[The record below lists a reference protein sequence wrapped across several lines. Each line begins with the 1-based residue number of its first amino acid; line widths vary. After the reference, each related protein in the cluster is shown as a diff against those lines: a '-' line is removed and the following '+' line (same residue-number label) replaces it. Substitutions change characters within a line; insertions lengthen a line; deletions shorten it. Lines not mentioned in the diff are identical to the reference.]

1 MKTRLA
7 ISCALVALLFAVNAD
22 PQTTGVTYRCRKPTT
37 GARPTAFLWYVGVND
52 STNITLTATSPDSFA
67 TLQIPTRDVAY
78 VRVQA
83 RDALGRV
90 GPLSVASLPEVPP
103 APGACGRPNK

>member
-1 MKTRLA
+1 MKRRIA
-7 ISCALVALLFAVNAD
+7 IACALVALMFAVNAD

-37 GARPTAFLWYVGVND
+37 GARPTAFLWYVGAND
-52 STNITLTATSPDSFA
+52 SNTVAYAATTPDSFA

-78 VRVQA
+78 VRVRA
-83 RDALGRV
+83 MDALGRT
-90 GPLSVASLPEVPP
+90 GPMSVASLPEVPP

>member
-1 MKTRLA
+1 MKARIA
-7 ISCALVALLFAVNAD
+7 IACALVALMFAVNAD

-37 GARPTAFLWYVGVND
+37 GARPTAFLWYVSVND
-52 STNITLTATSPDSFA
+52 STGGTLVATSADSFA
-67 TLQIPTRDVAY
+67 TLPIPTRDVAY
-78 VRVQA
+78 VRVAA

-90 GPLSVASLPEVPP
+90 GPMSVASLPEVPP